1 MVSLVKQIVA
11 LKSKIGRKIKN
22 TLRSFKKNIR
32 LNSEQKF
39 LELCFC
45 ILVANTS
52 LMKTK
57 KIWDEINK
65 GFIYF
70 SKNSLKRKL
79 KKLGYRFYNKRTN
92 YIVFARKFIKEID
105 AELKNKN
112 ELKAGNIMTKKL
124 IYVNADDSITSAI
137 NKMRKHEISQLP
149 VFNRN
154 NVVGLVSES
163 TILDSISSKSPEEI
177 KKLTIKDIMQDCPP
191 IVSKKTSTS
200 IISGLLKY
208 YPIVLVTE
216 EGKPKGVITK
226 SDMLRTL
233 YKG

>member
-1 MVSLVKQIVA
+1 MVY
-11 LKSKIGRKIKN
+11 
-22 TLRSFKKNIR
+22 
-32 LNSEQKF
+32 
-39 LELCFC
+39 ELDE
-45 ILVANTS
+45 I
-52 LMKTK
+52 K
-57 KIWDEINK
+57 KIRKRFGLTQTDLAKRANV
-65 GFIYF
+65 
-70 SKNSLKRKL
+70 SQSLIAKIESNRIDPTFTKVKRIFDVL
-79 KKLGYRFYNKRTN
+79 
-92 YIVFARKFIKEID
+92 D
-105 AELKNKN
+105 ELKNKN

>member
-1 MVSLVKQIVA
+1 
-11 LKSKIGRKIKN
+11 
-22 TLRSFKKNIR
+22 
-32 LNSEQKF
+32 
-39 LELCFC
+39 
-45 ILVANTS
+45 
-52 LMKTK
+52 
-57 KIWDEINK
+57 
-65 GFIYF
+65 
-70 SKNSLKRKL
+70 
-79 KKLGYRFYNKRTN
+79 
-92 YIVFARKFIKEID
+92 
-105 AELKNKN
+105 
-112 ELKAGNIMTKKL
+112 MTKKL